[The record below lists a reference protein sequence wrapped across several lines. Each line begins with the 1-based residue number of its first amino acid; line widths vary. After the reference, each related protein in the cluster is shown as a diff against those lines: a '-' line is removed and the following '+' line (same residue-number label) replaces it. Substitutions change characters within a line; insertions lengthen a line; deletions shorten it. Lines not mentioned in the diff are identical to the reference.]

1 MRILGEIPHQKY
13 KITMLEM
20 NKKTVLQIEDVDV
33 VQLYRFREGV
43 LKNYNDLR
51 NLDAAFYQEVERIFK
66 TMRENKNAHKPI
78 LDTPSDDDYIEI
90 I

>member
-1 MRILGEIPHQKY
+1 MRILGEITHEKY

-33 VQLYRFREGV
+33 VQLYRFREGE
-43 LKNYNDLR
+43 LKTYNELR
-51 NLDAAFYQEVERIFK
+51 NLDAAFYQEVENIFK
-66 TMRENKNAHKPI
+66 TMRENKVANKPSI
-78 LDTPSDDDYIEI
+78 PSASADDFIEI